1 MASRDPRIDAYIA
14 RQADFARPI
23 LEHVRAV
30 VHEACPGVEE
40 TMKWSSPSFMHAGG
54 ILCGMAAFKQHAS
67 FGFWKHALV
76 VGDDQPRNGMGSYG
90 KLTSVAD
97 LPPKTQ
103 LLAHI
108 RKAVRLNETGAT
120 PSGTQKPAKPKPPV
134 AVPDDLSTALRA
146 NPKAKTTFDGFP
158 AGQRREYVEWITE
171 AKRDE
176 TRQKRLQQAVEWMAE
191 GKRRNWK
198 YERC

>member
-23 LEHVRAV
+23 LDHVREA

-40 TMKWSSPSFMHAGG
+40 TMKWSAPGFMHAGA

-67 FGFWKHALV
+67 FGYWKHALV

-97 LPPKTQ
+97 LPPKKQ
-103 LLAHI
+103 LLTHI
-108 RKAVRLNETGAT
+108 RKAMQLNEAGAV
-120 PSGTQKPAKPKPPV
+120 SPAAPRPTKAKPPV
-134 AVPDDLSTALRA
+134 AVPDDLSAALRGNA
-146 NPKAKTTFDGFP
+146 KARVTFNAFP
-158 AGQRREYVEWITE
+158 PGQQREYVEWITQ
-171 AKRDE
+171 AKREE
-176 TRQKRLQQAVEWMAE
+176 TRRKRLLQAVEWLAE